1 MKTEGFAR
9 AGEQVKA
16 NVAEI
21 AEKAKDI
28 TVKVKEQ
35 WDDTYHDI
43 ERGVR
48 RAKLAAEDGLDD
60 VRRGIKKSPF
70 LVVTSVALGSFGVG
84 LLTGWLLGRRNQE

>member
-1 MKTEGFAR
+1 MKNESLAR

-28 TVKVKEQ
+28 TVRVKAQCEE
-35 WDDTYHDI
+35 TCNDI

-48 RAKLAAEDGLDD
+48 RAKLAAEDGIAD
-60 VRRGIKKSPF
+60 VRRGIRKSPF
-70 LVVTSVALGSFGVG
+70 ITVTSVAAGAFGIG
-84 LLTGWLLGRRNQE
+84 LLTGWLIGRRNE

>member
-1 MKTEGFAR
+1 MKNESVAR

-16 NVAEI
+16 SVAEI

-35 WDDTYHDI
+35 CEETYNDI

-48 RAKLAAEDGLDD
+48 RAKLATEQGIDD
-60 VRRGIKKSPF
+60 VRRGIKKSP
-70 LVVTSVALGSFGVG
+70 LVTVTSVAAGAFGIG
-84 LLTGWLLGRRNQE
+84 LLTGWLIGRRNK